1 MKPNQQKL
9 LWKWNSKIMQIPRY
23 IHDDLLQSLVTVFN
37 QEIHLCSYM
46 KNNNLVL
53 YNFNYHLWQA
63 IVFLELAIDK
73 VKVNFMN
80 EFVTC
85 KKYWCFFLLL
95 TSWIPSSCVKNI
107 CDLFFLRI
115 CFKHIQVYKTHHND
129 MDERLWEVLIAYAHG
144 RGGTRMQELVSLR
157 DREYVLLTWSVDSI
171 GWRKFMQRHEV
182 WYLRK

>member
-9 LWKWNSKIMQIPRY
+9 LWKWNSKIMQMPRY

-63 IVFLELAIDK
+63 IVFLELTINK

-95 TSWIPSSCVKNI
+95 TSWIPLSCVKNI
-107 CDLFFLRI
+107 GDSFF
-115 CFKHIQVYKTHHND
+115 CVNMFQTHTGLYNTSQCHGWEAVRGANSLCIW
-129 MDERLWEVLIAYAHG
+129 MGWNKNARASVIER
-144 RGGTRMQELVSLR
+144 
-157 DREYVLLTWSVDSI
+157 
-171 GWRKFMQRHEV
+171 
-182 WYLRK
+182 